1 MMLSK
6 RTVGVKDRTLS
17 TRRRINGKGGMGI
30 REMGKKKIK
39 GDIKDS
45 GGV

>member
-6 RTVGVKDRTLS
+6 STVGVKDRTLNS
-17 TRRRINGKGGMGI
+17 RRRINGKGGMGI
-30 REMGKKKIK
+30 REMGGKKIK

>member
-17 TRRRINGKGGMGI
+17 TRRRINGKEGMGI
-30 REMGKKKIK
+30 REMGKKKI
-39 GDIKDS
+39 
-45 GGV
+45 

>member
-6 RTVGVKDRTLS
+6 STVGVKDRTLNS
-17 TRRRINGKGGMGI
+17 RERINGKGGKGI

-39 GDIKDS
+39 GDSKDS